1 MASLRGGGGGCT
13 EILPDR
19 KFNSSRTNSLSNQC
33 SWDIQHMAIQAQ
45 HRVSSH
51 LAAGLILASLLA
63 PLAAAQS
70 SWPVCGNS
78 GEYTPDSKYQSNLNQ
93 ISATLPSN
101 ASRALFATAVVGAAP
116 DIVYAL
122 ALCRGDANASTCES
136 CIAGAFLE
144 AQQLCG
150 FDDNVTIIYDDCNL
164 RYSNQN
170 FLAESDSSKANL
182 TMVKDPQNVSSPVE
196 AFDAAVGVLLNA
208 TANYA
213 AMNSSLRFATGE
225 EGFDSR
231 YPTIYGLA
239 QCTPDLPP
247 ADCRSCLGDIIA
259 LMPQYLSGRQ
269 GGRIM
274 GVRCNFRYELSKFF
288 TGGPTLRLQTP
299 LAPALA
305 PNGVMPMMTPGKRTT
320 RMKIILPIALPVVA
334 VIFAVTICL
343 CFLRRR
349 LAREHEPSYST
360 KPEDLE
366 GIGSLLLDLS
376 TLRAATDNFAESNW
390 VGEGGFGAVYKGVLT
405 DGQQIAVK
413 RFSQSSGQGIQELK
427 NELLLVAKLQHKN
440 LARLVGV
447 CLQEHEKLLVYEYMP
462 NRSIDTILF
471 DPEKSKELDWGKRLN
486 IINGIARGLNY
497 LHEDSQL
504 KIIHRDLKASN
515 ILLDSDYTPKISDF
529 GLARLFGGD
538 QSQVAASS
546 VVGT

>member
-305 PNGVMPMMTPGKRTT
+305 PNGVMPMMTPGN
-320 RMKIILPIALPVVA
+320 
-334 VIFAVTICL
+334 
-343 CFLRRR
+343 
-349 LAREHEPSYST
+349 ST

>member
-305 PNGVMPMMTPGKRTT
+305 PNGVMPMMTPGN
-320 RMKIILPIALPVVA
+320 
-334 VIFAVTICL
+334 
-343 CFLRRR
+343 
-349 LAREHEPSYST
+349 ST

-546 VVGT
+546 VVGTYGYMAPEYAMRGHYSVKSDVFSFGILMLEIY